1 MATFRV
7 HKESGN
13 FVTVHKNFIHDPNI
27 SWKAKGI
34 LLYLLSRPDDW
45 QVYEKELEKHSL
57 DGRDS
62 LKNGIK
68 ELETA
73 SYIVRI
79 RKRDDKGRLKEYEYS
94 VYEQP
99 TQNGLSN
106 VGLPNIGKTNI
117 GLSNVG
123 KPVPTNNNRTNNDL
137 TNNNHTN
144 NDSSSE
150 LPQQSNVYDFYQ
162 KNGFGILRPIMIDQ
176 IKSWVKD
183 FGTNGEEIVIAAL
196 KEAVNQ
202 NVTNWNYTNAI
213 LKSWYNDN
221 IKSIEDIEA
230 RKNKREKANTS
241 KEDDDWLN
249 SPERQ
254 QYLNAFDNDKGGLL

>member
-7 HKESGN
+7 YKESGN

-68 ELETA
+68 ELETTG
-73 SYIVRI
+73 YIVRT
-79 RKRDDKGRLKEYEYS
+79 RKRDDKGRLREYEYS

-99 TQNGLSN
+99 NQNGLSN
-106 VGLPNIGKTNI
+106 VGLSNVGKTNT

-123 KPVPTNNNRTNNDL
+123 KHVPTNNDFTNNEL
-137 TNNNHTN
+137 TNNNNTD
-144 NDSSSE
+144 NDSSSTQ
-150 LPQQSNVYDFYQ
+150 PSPFDFYQ
-162 KNGFGILRPIMIDQ
+162 ENGFGMLKPYVAEQINYWID
-176 IKSWVKD
+176 D
-183 FGTNGEEIVIAAL
+183 FEENGNEIVNEAM
-196 KEAVNQ
+196 KEAVNN
-202 NVTNWNYTNAI
+202 NVTNWNYVNTI
-213 LKSWYNDN
+213 LKAWYNDGVKN
-221 IKSIEDIEA
+221 LEDVKA
-230 RKNKREKANTS
+230 RNNKRSNKDKVLTGQ
-241 KEDDDWLN
+241 DML
-249 SPERQ
+249 ERMKHDPS
-254 QYLNAFDNDKGGLL
+254 YWD

>member
-7 HKESGN
+7 YKESGN

-68 ELETA
+68 ELETTG
-73 SYIVRI
+73 YIVRT
-79 RKRDDKGRLKEYEYS
+79 RKRDDKGRLREYEYS

-99 TQNGLSN
+99 NQNGLSN
-106 VGLPNIGKTNI
+106 VGLSNVGKTNT

-123 KPVPTNNNRTNNDL
+123 KPVPTNNDFTNNEL
-137 TNNNHTN
+137 TNNNNTD
-144 NDSSSE
+144 NDSSSTQ
-150 LPQQSNVYDFYQ
+150 PSPFDFYQ
-162 KNGFGILRPIMIDQ
+162 ENGFGMLKPYVAEQINYWID
-176 IKSWVKD
+176 D
-183 FGTNGEEIVIAAL
+183 FEENGNEIVNEAM
-196 KEAVNQ
+196 KEAVNN
-202 NVTNWNYTNAI
+202 NVTNWNYVNTI
-213 LKSWYNDN
+213 LKAWYNDGVKN
-221 IKSIEDIEA
+221 LEDVKA
-230 RKNKREKANTS
+230 RNNKRSNKDKVLTGQ
-241 KEDDDWLN
+241 DML
-249 SPERQ
+249 ERMKHDPS
-254 QYLNAFDNDKGGLL
+254 YWD

>member
-7 HKESGN
+7 YKESGN

-68 ELETA
+68 ELETTG
-73 SYIVRI
+73 YIVRT
-79 RKRDDKGRLKEYEYS
+79 RKRDDKGRLREYEYS

-99 TQNGLSN
+99 NQNGLSN
-106 VGLPNIGKTNI
+106 VGLSNVGKTNT

-123 KPVPTNNNRTNNDL
+123 KPVPTNNDFTNNEL
-137 TNNNHTN
+137 TNNNNTN
-144 NDSSSE
+144 NDGSSE
-150 LPQQSNVYDFYQ
+150 QPSPFDFYQ
-162 KNGFGILRPIMIDQ
+162 ENGFGMLKPFVAEQINYWIDDFEDNGNQ
-176 IKSWVKD
+176 IV
-183 FGTNGEEIVIAAL
+183 NEAM
-196 KEAVNQ
+196 KEAVNN
-202 NVTNWNYTNAI
+202 NVTNWNYVNTI
-213 LKSWYNDN
+213 LKAWYNDGV
-221 IKSIEDIEA
+221 KSLEDINA
-230 RKNKREKANTS
+230 RNNKRSNKNKVLS
-241 KEDDDWLN
+241 GQDQL
-249 SPERQ
+249 ERMK
-254 QYLNAFDNDKGGLL
+254 NDPSYWD

>member
-7 HKESGN
+7 YKESGN

-68 ELETA
+68 ELETTG
-73 SYIVRI
+73 YIVRT
-79 RKRDDKGRLKEYEYS
+79 RKRDDKGRLREYEYS

-106 VGLPNIGKTNI
+106 VGLSNVGKTNT

-123 KPVPTNNNRTNNDL
+123 KPVPTNNDFTNNEL
-137 TNNNHTN
+137 TNNNNTD
-144 NDSSSE
+144 NDSSSTQ
-150 LPQQSNVYDFYQ
+150 PSPFDFYQ
-162 KNGFGILRPIMIDQ
+162 ENGFGMLKPYVIEQ
-176 IKSWVKD
+176 ISYWIGDFKD
-183 FGTNGEEIVIAAL
+183 NGNEIVIEAM
-196 KEAVNQ
+196 KESVNN
-202 NVTNWNYTNAI
+202 NVTRWSYVNSI
-213 LKSWYNDN
+213 LKAWYNDGVKN
-221 IKSIEDIEA
+221 LEDVKD
-230 RKNKREKANTS
+230 RNNKRSNKDKVLTGQ
-241 KEDDDWLN
+241 DML
-249 SPERQ
+249 ERMKHDPS
-254 QYLNAFDNDKGGLL
+254 YWD

>member
-7 HKESGN
+7 YKESGN

-68 ELETA
+68 ELETTG
-73 SYIVRI
+73 YIVRT
-79 RKRDDKGRLKEYEYS
+79 RKRDDKGRLREYEYS

-99 TQNGLSN
+99 NQNGLPN
-106 VGLPNIGKTNI
+106 VGKTNT

-123 KPVPTNNNRTNNDL
+123 KPVPTNNDFTNNDL
-137 TNNNHTN
+137 TNNNNTN
-144 NDSSSE
+144 NDGNTMSSSSTVYPYKSIIE
-150 LPQQSNVYDFYQ
+150 HLNQSTGKNYKPTTRKTKDLIKARFKDGFDEQAFQTVINNKLLNGKVLKWKSSYDQ
-162 KNGFGILRPIMIDQ
+162 KHYSVLN
-176 IKSWVKD
+176 
-183 FGTNGEEIVIAAL
+183 L
-196 KEAVNQ
+196 K
-202 NVTNWNYTNAI
+202 AI
-213 LKSWYNDN
+213 L
-221 IKSIEDIEA
+221 IK
-230 RKNKREKANTS
+230 K
-241 KEDDDWLN
+241 
-249 SPERQ
+249 
-254 QYLNAFDNDKGGLL
+254 

>member
-7 HKESGN
+7 YKESGN

-68 ELETA
+68 ELEATG
-73 SYIVRI
+73 YIVRT
-79 RKRDDKGRLKEYEYS
+79 RKRDDKGRLREYEYS

-99 TQNGLSN
+99 NQNGLSN
-106 VGLPNIGKTNI
+106 VGLSNVGKPNT

-123 KPVPTNNNRTNNDL
+123 KPVPTNNDLTNNDL
-137 TNNNHTN
+137 TNNNNTN
-144 NDSSSE
+144 NDGSSE
-150 LPQQSNVYDFYQ
+150 QPSPFDFYQ
-162 KNGFGILRPIMIDQ
+162 ENGFGMLKPFVAEQINYWIDDFKENGNQ
-176 IKSWVKD
+176 IV
-183 FGTNGEEIVIAAL
+183 NEAM
-196 KEAVNQ
+196 KEAVSN
-202 NVTNWNYTNAI
+202 NVTNWNYVNTI
-213 LKSWYNDN
+213 LKAWYNDGV
-221 IKSIEDIEA
+221 KSLEDINA
-230 RKNKREKANTS
+230 RNNKRANKNKVLAGQ
-241 KEDDDWLN
+241 DQL
-249 SPERQ
+249 ERMKHDPS
-254 QYLNAFDNDKGGLL
+254 YWD

>member
-7 HKESGN
+7 YKESGN

-68 ELETA
+68 ELETTG
-73 SYIVRI
+73 YIVRT
-79 RKRDDKGRLKEYEYS
+79 RKRDDKGRLREYEYS

-99 TQNGLSN
+99 NQNGLSN
-106 VGLPNIGKTNI
+106 VGLSNVGKTNT

-123 KPVPTNNNRTNNDL
+123 KPVPTNNDFTNNEL
-137 TNNNHTN
+137 TNNNNTD
-144 NDSSSE
+144 NDSSSTQ
-150 LPQQSNVYDFYQ
+150 PSPFDFYQ
-162 KNGFGILRPIMIDQ
+162 ENGFGMLKPYVIEQ
-176 IKSWVKD
+176 ISYWIGDFKD
-183 FGTNGEEIVIAAL
+183 NGNEIVIEAM
-196 KEAVNQ
+196 KESVNN
-202 NVTNWNYTNAI
+202 NVTRWSYVNSI
-213 LKSWYNDN
+213 LKAWYNDGVKN
-221 IKSIEDIEA
+221 LEDVKA
-230 RKNKREKANTS
+230 RNNKRSNKDKVLTGQ
-241 KEDDDWLN
+241 DML
-249 SPERQ
+249 ERMKHDPS
-254 QYLNAFDNDKGGLL
+254 YWD

>member
-7 HKESGN
+7 YKESGN

-68 ELETA
+68 ELETTG
-73 SYIVRI
+73 YIVRT
-79 RKRDDKGRLKEYEYS
+79 RKRDDKGRLREYEYS

-99 TQNGLSN
+99 NQNGLPNVGLSN
-106 VGLPNIGKTNI
+106 VGKTNT

-123 KPVPTNNNRTNNDL
+123 KPVPTNNDFTNNDL
-137 TNNNHTN
+137 TNNNNTN
-144 NDSSSE
+144 NDGNTMSSSSTVYPYKSIIE
-150 LPQQSNVYDFYQ
+150 HLNQSTGKHYKPTTRKTKDLIKARF
-162 KNGFGILRPIMIDQ
+162 KDGFDEQAFQTVINNKVTEWKGTEMEKFLRPETL
-176 IKSWVKD
+176 
-183 FGTNGEEIVIAAL
+183 FGTKFEG
-196 KEAVNQ
+196 
-202 NVTNWNYTNAI
+202 
-213 LKSWYNDN
+213 
-221 IKSIEDIEA
+221 
-230 RKNKREKANTS
+230 
-241 KEDDDWLN
+241 
-249 SPERQ
+249 
-254 QYLNAFDNDKGGLL
+254 YLNQEIKNTGQDQLERMKYDPSYWD

>member
-7 HKESGN
+7 YKESGN

-68 ELETA
+68 ELETTG
-73 SYIVRI
+73 YIVRT
-79 RKRDDKGRLKEYEYS
+79 RKRDDKGRLREYEYS

-106 VGLPNIGKTNI
+106 VGLSNVGKTNT

-123 KPVPTNNNRTNNDL
+123 KPVPTNNDFTNNEL
-137 TNNNHTN
+137 TNNNNTD
-144 NDSSSE
+144 NDSSSTQ
-150 LPQQSNVYDFYQ
+150 PSPFDFYQ
-162 KNGFGILRPIMIDQ
+162 ENGFGMLKPYVAEQINYWID
-176 IKSWVKD
+176 D
-183 FGTNGEEIVIAAL
+183 FEENGNEIVNEAM
-196 KEAVNQ
+196 KEAVNN
-202 NVTNWNYTNAI
+202 NVTNWNYVNTI
-213 LKSWYNDN
+213 LKAWYNDGVKN
-221 IKSIEDIEA
+221 LEDVKA
-230 RKNKREKANTS
+230 RNNKRSNKDKVLTGQ
-241 KEDDDWLN
+241 DML
-249 SPERQ
+249 ERMKHDPS
-254 QYLNAFDNDKGGLL
+254 YWD

>member
-7 HKESGN
+7 YKESGN

-45 QVYEKELEKHSL
+45 QVYEKELEKHCL

-68 ELETA
+68 ELETTG
-73 SYIVRI
+73 YIVRT
-79 RKRDDKGRLKEYEYS
+79 RKRDDKGRLREYEYS

-106 VGLPNIGKTNI
+106 VGKTNT

-123 KPVPTNNNRTNNDL
+123 KPVPTNNDFTNNEL
-137 TNNNHTN
+137 TNNNNTD
-144 NDSSSE
+144 NDSSSTQ
-150 LPQQSNVYDFYQ
+150 PSPFDFYQ
-162 KNGFGILRPIMIDQ
+162 ENGFGMLKPYVAEQINYWID
-176 IKSWVKD
+176 D
-183 FGTNGEEIVIAAL
+183 FEENGNEIVNEAM
-196 KEAVNQ
+196 KEAVNN
-202 NVTNWNYTNAI
+202 NVTNWNYVNTI
-213 LKSWYNDN
+213 LKAWYNDGVKN
-221 IKSIEDIEA
+221 LEDVKA
-230 RKNKREKANTS
+230 RNNKRSNKDKVLTGQ
-241 KEDDDWLN
+241 DML
-249 SPERQ
+249 ERMKHDPS
-254 QYLNAFDNDKGGLL
+254 YWD

>member
-7 HKESGN
+7 YKESGN

-68 ELETA
+68 ELETTG
-73 SYIVRI
+73 YIVRT
-79 RKRDDKGRLKEYEYS
+79 RKRDDKGRLREYEYS

-106 VGLPNIGKTNI
+106 VGLSNVGKTNT

-123 KPVPTNNNRTNNDL
+123 KPVHTNNDFTNNEL
-137 TNNNHTN
+137 TNNNNTK
-144 NDSSSE
+144 NDSSSRQ
-150 LPQQSNVYDFYQ
+150 PSPFDFYQ
-162 KNGFGILRPIMIDQ
+162 ENGFGMLKPYVAEQINYWID
-176 IKSWVKD
+176 D
-183 FGTNGEEIVIAAL
+183 FEENGNEIVNEAM
-196 KEAVNQ
+196 KEAVNN
-202 NVTNWNYTNAI
+202 NVTNWNYVNTI
-213 LKSWYNDN
+213 LKAWYNDGVKN
-221 IKSIEDIEA
+221 LEDVKA
-230 RKNKREKANTS
+230 RNNKRSNKDKVLTGQ
-241 KEDDDWLN
+241 DML
-249 SPERQ
+249 ERMKHDPS
-254 QYLNAFDNDKGGLL
+254 YWD